1 MAGEYNVGTALQLFS
16 ALSRRLPG
24 IHRSEEEQKTML
36 FIWTSSTT
44 SQRSVLKCCQMD
56 FVKKKENERER
67 ESYFCFATLDRKEKK
82 KMPKASDTI
91 RAKKRGKKKKSCFPL
106 FSSNQKRPDCK
117 LETKAER
124 GRRGRYCQL
133 ALASYLQSNI
143 QESEIARRSYCI
155 VFEMKPN
162 LE

>member
-1 MAGEYNVGTALQLFS
+1 MAGEYSEGTALQLFS

-56 FVKKKENERER
+56 FVKKRENERER
-67 ESYFCFATLDRKEKK
+67 ERELLLFRHIRPKGEK

-117 LETKAER
+117 LELDQSRKGKRKILLPASSRELSTKQYPGIRNSSKELL
-124 GRRGRYCQL
+124 YC
-133 ALASYLQSNI
+133 
-143 QESEIARRSYCI
+143 
-155 VFEMKPN
+155 V
-162 LE
+162 